1 MPVEKTPPLPVGT
14 VLDGKFRITKEI
26 GRGGMAAVYEALNVD
41 IGKRVAVKVLAAELV
56 SSRTVMERF
65 IREARAAAAIRS
77 PYICDVYDVGTFE
90 GRPFLVMELLEGES
104 LYDRLTHV
112 RRLDPKPMATIASQ
126 VCKGLA
132 KAHEANVV
140 HRDLKP
146 ENIFLTT
153 DEEGN
158 TVAKI
163 VDFGLAKFYEP
174 AHEGGA
180 AARLTRDGALF
191 GTPAYMSP
199 EQAKAQGEVDQRADL
214 WALACIVYECLTGR
228 TVWNVDQGVAMIL
241 AQIAGAPIPRPS
253 RLRSDLPRGFDEW
266 FLRALDRNVERRFQT
281 ARELADTLT
290 LVLDPPEGSTHDAQ
304 FQTDPGVGP
313 ASEDYGQHRVPGG
326 IDFPSPI
333 DHPPG
338 TVEPVAS
345 DDVAAIPPDS
355 MPPPKARGPGLAIAV
370 LLSTSIVALGG
381 YGAWFYVLHP
391 SERGRI
397 ARGVGGNRT
406 PAVASADESMQ
417 GLVETEPFALQ
428 IAAAQ
433 RSLSRGQTDAAVR
446 LFKGAFESSQQQSAA
461 RSFYNHA
468 EVIGENPPNA
478 PCQVTG
484 LARPR
489 PFSGSADASS
499 VPSLALSPTGL
510 VVTWAESDPQ
520 NRKRHAMTAALDDSL
535 RRVSPV
541 IDATPEAKLV
551 QGPTLDAFDD
561 SLVLLYWDSAPDG
574 TGATLRKLDPKGII
588 DGPPIPVSSNGERQS
603 FPALAREPDGHFW
616 VSWTSKESSHTAN
629 LMARRFGKD
638 LKPEGEPVRLTR
650 YNAPVRGNAIPSQV
664 SVAVAHGFLHF
675 AFTLEHNVDYR
686 VFALRVPVSEPLLA
700 KGGLPAPLDEGAKGP
715 DRFLGQMIPLS
726 TTPGQ
731 HKRPALACVEEG
743 CFVAWDDEKAGA
755 HVAFYTGTNGEVLW
769 RRELGAKALSP
780 SIAVSGNDV
789 VISWYDV
796 GRVRL
801 ARLGRDGIGEATLI
815 GRESGYQPPPNI
827 IPGSR
832 RNEWLVGFREF
843 EAGQTEGFVVRA
855 ECK

>member
-14 VLDGKFRITKEI
+14 ILDGKFRITKEI

-90 GRPFLVMELLEGES
+90 DRPFLVMELLEGES

-112 RRLDPKPMATIASQ
+112 RRLDPKPVAAIANQ
-126 VCKGLA
+126 VCRGLT

-158 TVAKI
+158 TIAKI

-199 EQAKAQGEVDQRADL
+199 EQAKAQGDVDQRADL

-253 RLRSDLPRGFDEW
+253 RLRSDLPRAFDDW

-281 ARELADTLT
+281 ARELAETLT
-290 LVLDPPEGSTHDAQ
+290 LVLDPPEGSARDAPLK
-304 FQTDPGVGP
+304 TYPERADGSDVGR
-313 ASEDYGQHRVPGG
+313 GQPPV
-326 IDFPSPI
+326 DFPSMI
-333 DHPPG
+333 GEAG

-355 MPPPKARGPGLAIAV
+355 LPPTKAHGPGVAIAV
-370 LLSTSIVALGG
+370 LLATTIVALAG

-391 SERGRI
+391 SGAGRI
-397 ARGVGGNRT
+397 ARALGRQT
-406 PAVASADESMQ
+406 PSAASADEATQ

-433 RSLSRGQTDAAVR
+433 RSLSRGQTEAAVK
-446 LFKGAFESSQQQSAA
+446 LFKGAFDSSQQQSAA

-489 PFSGSADASS
+489 PFAGSADASS
-499 VPSLALSPTGL
+499 VPTLALSPTGL
-510 VVTWAESDPQ
+510 VVGWAESDPQ
-520 NRKRHAMTAALDDSL
+520 NRKRHAMTTALDDSL

-561 SLVLLYWDSAPDG
+561 SLILLYWDSAPDG
-574 TGATLRKLDPKGII
+574 TGAMLRKLDPKGII
-588 DGPPIPVSSNGERQS
+588 DGPPIPVSPNGERQS

-616 VSWTSKESSHTAN
+616 VSWTSKESAHTAN

-638 LKPEGEPVRLTR
+638 LKPAGDPVRLTR
-650 YNAPVRGNAIPSQV
+650 YATPPHGNAIPSQV
-664 SVAVAHGFLHF
+664 AVAVAHGFLNF
-675 AFTLEHNVDYR
+675 AYALEHNVDHH
-686 VFALRVPVSEPLLA
+686 VFGLRVPLSEPLLG
-700 KGGLPAPLDEGAKGP
+700 KGGLPAPLDEGSKGP
-715 DRFLGQMIPLS
+715 DRFLGQMIPIS

-731 HKRPALACVEEG
+731 HKQPALACVEEG

-755 HVAFYTGTNGEVLW
+755 HVAFYSGTNGEVLW

-780 SIAVSGNDV
+780 SIAASGSDV

-827 IPGSR
+827 VPGSK

-843 EAGQTEGFVVRA
+843 EAGQTEGFIVRA